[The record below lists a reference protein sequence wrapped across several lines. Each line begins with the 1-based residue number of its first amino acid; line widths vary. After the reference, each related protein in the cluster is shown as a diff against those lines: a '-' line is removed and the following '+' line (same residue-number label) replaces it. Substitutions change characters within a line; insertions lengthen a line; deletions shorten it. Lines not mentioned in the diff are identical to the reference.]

1 MWQVGVIA
9 FIVALAIL
17 LLSLGQVSQAK
28 QTLQVKADVIAL
40 GAAQVL
46 VENFGSEKA
55 PQLACQEA
63 FVLAKYNRVEII
75 DCVASKME
83 IWVFIRKVIYDFNVF
98 SFSHAGI
105 TTDFEHK

>member
-63 FVLAKYNRVEII
+63 FVLAKYNRVEIV